1 MENMMDIGEQFLD
14 DMLKEHASEIVKYR
28 QKGVSMFKSV
38 SAVVGGT
45 FFSSADVTG
54 FPVKARS
61 TDFIIGVLELGV
73 EPQKG
78 DTIVRNGELFEVYRA
93 ALRDHG
99 LEIEPL
105 HFSRSRVMTM
115 AYRPRLVEDVLSD
128 PRNRAFLARSGYCVD
143 GAEGL
148 VRSMRLRL
156 LAFYQTREK
165 DARTCSK
172 AAAHGFPASSEQGFP
187 HEMGL
192 LFGYPLED
200 VRGFISGG
208 KATCR
213 GAWISYG
220 DVAKSRRR
228 FEALSRIERECRGRY
243 RAGAT
248 LGALL
253 ESA

>member
-1 MENMMDIGEQFLD
+1 MSGNDALE
-14 DMLKEHASEIVKYR
+14 VR
-28 QKGVSMFKSV
+28 R
-38 SAVVGGT
+38 T
-45 FFSSADVTG
+45 F
-54 FPVKARS
+54 
-61 TDFIIGVLELGV
+61 GVLEGCDEAESELCR
-73 EPQKG
+73 EFAE
-78 DTIVRNGELFEVYRA
+78 TLVRRASAVICGAKPVALYSWCVRDAREMWPESVLEAKLGELFEVYRA

-115 AYRPRLVEDVLSD
+115 AYRLRLVEDVLSD

-165 DARTCSK
+165 DACTCSK